1 MGSWTAPLDG
11 GSLAAALLRAADWFN
26 DELLTRLEADGWPPL
41 SRGHAQVFVNL
52 DDRGTP
58 PAELARRIGITR
70 QSTHALV
77 RHLADH
83 DLVQLRPHPTDGR
96 SQLVELAPR
105 GRELAAAAAAILGD
119 IEQELAQRIGQDA
132 VTSLRE
138 ALARPWRDATSEQ

>member
-26 DELLTRLEADGWPPL
+26 EELLARLEAAGWPPL

-77 RHLADH
+77 GHLVDH
-83 DLVQLRPHPTDGR
+83 GLVQLRPHPTDGR

-105 GRELAAAAAAILGD
+105 GRELAAAAASILRD
-119 IEQELAQRIGQDA
+119 IEHELADRIGQDA
-132 VTSLRE
+132 VASLRE
-138 ALARPWRDATSEQ
+138 ALARHWRDPAGRQ